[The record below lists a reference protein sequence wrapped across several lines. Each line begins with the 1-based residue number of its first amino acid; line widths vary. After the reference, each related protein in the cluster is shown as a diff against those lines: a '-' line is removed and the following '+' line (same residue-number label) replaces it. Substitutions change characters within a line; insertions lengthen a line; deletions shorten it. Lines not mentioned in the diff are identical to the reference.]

1 MSLKTMNLSL
11 QETSFIHYIENI
23 LTHQTMPKNESE
35 QHMKQ
40 AYLKVY
46 MHLDTATELKIEKI
60 REYRY
65 KYAKL
70 FKEFYICVKK
80 VRVLFMDIAPTI
92 VQLKFS
98 MVPSIKTLIGYYTQ
112 MFEFQMYN
120 AHPYDLTM
128 LASR

>member
-35 QHMKQ
+35 QRMKQ

-46 MHLDTATELKIEKI
+46 MHLDTAIELKIEKI

-70 FKEFYICVKK
+70 FKEFYMSVKK
-80 VRVLFMDIAPTI
+80 VRVLFMDIASTI
-92 VQLKFS
+92 GQLKFS

>member
-1 MSLKTMNLSL
+1 MSRKTMNVSL

-23 LTHQTMPKNESE
+23 LTHQTMPKNEPE
-35 QHMKQ
+35 QKMKQ

-46 MHLDTATELKIEKI
+46 MHLDTAIEFKFENI

-65 KYAKL
+65 KYVKL
-70 FKEFYICVKK
+70 FKEFYMSVKK
-80 VRVLFMDIAPTI
+80 VRVLFMSLAPTI
-92 VQLKFS
+92 GQLKFS
-98 MVPSIKTLIGYYTQ
+98 MIPSIKTLIGYYTR

-128 LASR
+128 LTSC